1 MESGRIVFWQENL
14 SPHQASWIS
23 ALAALSPPRKIVAV
37 FEEDL
42 PPQRVSFGWNAGAPD
57 YGQTKVLIRPGPE
70 VVDSLIHSIG
80 MKRPLTFF
88 PEQFMSLL

>member
-1 MESGRIVFWQENL
+1 MESGRIVFWQENI

-42 PPQRVSFGWNAGAPD
+42 PPQRV
-57 YGQTKVLIRPGPE
+57 
-70 VVDSLIHSIG
+70 VVRLE
-80 MKRPLTFF
+80 LA
-88 PEQFMSLL
+88 